1 MLNLS
6 RFKPRFW
13 DHRDAASGPGGIH
26 FSFRRKWL
34 MIVAF
39 TTVVTL
45 APLLVMTLVD
55 YRLTRQ
61 AFESEATMGTA
72 RMVSN
77 TWRSISFL
85 LSQRR
90 AALEFVARD
99 NSLPGLLAPGRLDA
113 ILANLQGGMGGFVD
127 LGVVDAD
134 GTVQAYAG
142 PLAIERSRVKPTV
155 CFDHAVANGFFISD
169 VTVNQGQNHGLVVAI
184 RHDLDGRRLLG
195 FAIDAGCRAV
205 GPSRASAG
213 AG

>member
-13 DHRDAASGPGGIH
+13 DHRDAASGPGSIH

-77 TWRSISFL
+77 TWRSVSFL

-90 AALEFVARD
+90 AALEFVSRD
-99 NSLPGLLAPGRLDA
+99 NSLPDLLAAGEAGGHPGQSAGRHGRIRGSRRGGLRLHRTS
-113 ILANLQGGMGGFVD
+113 V
-127 LGVVDAD
+127 
-134 GTVQAYAG
+134 
-142 PLAIERSRVKPTV
+142 
-155 CFDHAVANGFFISD
+155 
-169 VTVNQGQNHGLVVAI
+169 
-184 RHDLDGRRLLG
+184 
-195 FAIDAGCRAV
+195 CRALC
-205 GPSRASAG
+205 A
-213 AG
+213 